1 MKVTIKNSPRGIG
14 LINDVWI
21 ISITALIIAQAF
33 ATYSAVNIWQS
44 EALNLLSVYRAKFS
58 FRCFSKAVLK
68 WFLKDLLMK
77 MSSRC
82 TRLVVPSGILISAA
96 LCFLTFFHSVFLLGF
111 ADICKK
117 DLTSWTVCW
126 WTQNRIHPLPAYA
139 ILHDIFATPCFHSG
153 TTASLLSNC
162 FFSSAF
168 IHKPFLLRIIKEG
181 ILGFLSAK
189 KISCSVHCLLSKPD
203 GPVVYYTSLE
213 PVASYVLLS

>member
-1 MKVTIKNSPRGIG
+1 MIFKGFIDENVK
-14 LINDVWI
+14 WMY
-21 ISITALIIAQAF
+21 TACRSVGHTDKCSFVLF
-33 ATYSAVNIWQS
+33 NI
-44 EALNLLSVYRAKFS
+44 
-58 FRCFSKAVLK
+58 
-68 WFLKDLLMK
+68 
-77 MSSRC
+77 
-82 TRLVVPSGILISAA
+82 
-96 LCFLTFFHSVFLLGF
+96 FHSVFLLGF

-117 DLTSWTVCW
+117 DLTSWTVCS
-126 WTQNRIHPLPAYA
+126 WTQNRIHPLLTYA

-189 KISCSVHCLLSKPD
+189 KISCSVHCLLSKPH